1 MTTLELR
8 FLGGLNIHQDGV
20 PLTALKSQKG
30 QALLCYLAV
39 TGKDYSRSALAGL
52 LWPEMPEANAL
63 MNLRKVL
70 DRLKPHVAPYL
81 LITRESIAF
90 DQDASYWLDVV
101 EFEAGIATKAD
112 ISRLQTAVALYQ
124 GDFLDGFDLP
134 DAPRFDGW
142 VLRQRARLRDA
153 ALGALHHLIMHFSTQ
168 GTYVIAITYARQLPD
183 CVCSAGRGPTSGPG
197 RRCSPR
203 R

>member
-1 MTTLELR
+1 MTILELR
-8 FLGGLNIHQDGV
+8 FLGGLAVHQDDA

-30 QALLCYLAV
+30 KALLCYLVV
-39 TGKDYSRSALAGL
+39 TGKDYTRSALAGL

-90 DQDASYWLDVV
+90 NQDASYWLDVT
-101 EFEAGIATKAD
+101 EFEAGMATRSD
-112 ISRLQTAVALYQ
+112 IGRLQTAVALYR

-153 ALGALHHLIMHFSTQ
+153 ALDILHHLIMHFATQ
-168 GTYVIAITYARQLPD
+168 DTYELAITYARQLLAIEPWH
-183 CVCSAGRGPTSGPG
+183 RHF
-197 RRCSPR
+197 
-203 R
+203 